1 MPTYIYIIENKV
13 NGHAY
18 IGKTKVP
25 DKRWKRHREEAAK
38 CNEKSAW
45 LYKAMSKHGVENFE
59 FRIIDEHED
68 EAYALKVLEPAWIAR
83 MKDEGIHLYNMTSGG
98 DGIPGYSHSP
108 ATIKK
113 ISESNK
119 GRKLTDEQRL
129 HLSQINKGLV
139 PSEETRRKISEANK
153 GKPKPPRAEEHNRKI
168 AESRTGTKH
177 SLEHRAKLSEIMKNS
192 DKVGHLHTEETKELI
207 RQKATGQTQSA
218 ETRAKRSESLRRAN
232 ESMSLEAKAK
242 KSESLRRSWEA
253 RRAKKATVPTDQDS
267 ATSSDRSS

>member
-45 LYKAMSKHGVENFE
+45 LYKAMSKHGIENFE

-98 DGIPGYSHSP
+98 DGIPGFTHSP
-108 ATIKK
+108 STVKK

-119 GRKLTDEQRL
+119 GRKLTAEHRL
-129 HLSQINKGLV
+129 HLSQINKGNV
-139 PSEETRRKISEANK
+139 PSEESRRKISEANK
-153 GKPKPPRAEEHNRKI
+153 GKPKPPRSEEHCR
-168 AESRTGTKH
+168 
-177 SLEHRAKLSEIMKNS
+177 KLSDAAKARRMS
-192 DKVGHLHTEETKELI
+192 DE
-207 RQKATGQTQSA
+207 
-218 ETRAKRSESLRRAN
+218 RRAN
-232 ESMSLEAKAK
+232 LSQSM
-242 KSESLRRSWEA
+242 
-253 RRAKKATVPTDQDS
+253 
-267 ATSSDRSS
+267 